1 MENNSSIDN
10 VEYGQVKISD
20 DVVAT
25 IAGLAAA
32 EVGGIYSMSGG
43 FAGNISDLLGRKNLS
58 KGVKVEVGEEEA
70 AVDLNVVVEYGVKIP
85 DVAWKVQEGVKSA
98 IETMTGLKVVE
109 VNIHVQ
115 GVFIPKKDKEE
126 EVEVEVEE
134 GENTNINSE
143 SIVE

>member
-20 DVVAT
+20 EVVAT

-85 DVAWKVQEGVKSA
+85 DVAWKVQESVKSA

-115 GVFIPKKDKEE
+115 GVYIPKKEKEKEE
-126 EVEVEVEE
+126 EIEE
-134 GENTNINSE
+134 
-143 SIVE
+143 

>member
-10 VEYGQVKISD
+10 MENGQVKISD

-32 EVGGIYSMSGG
+32 EIEGIWSMSGG

-70 AVDLNVVVEYGVKIP
+70 AVDINVVVEYGVKIP
-85 DVAWKVQEGVKSA
+85 DVAWKVQENVKSA

-115 GVFIPKKDKEE
+115 GVYIPKKEKEVVEE
-126 EVEVEVEE
+126 E
-134 GENTNINSE
+134 
-143 SIVE
+143 

>member
-115 GVFIPKKDKEE
+115 GVFIPKREKEE
-126 EVEVEVEE
+126 DVEE
-134 GENTNINSE
+134 
-143 SIVE
+143 

>member
-1 MENNSSIDN
+1 MENNLGIDN

-20 DVVAT
+20 EVVAT

-32 EVGGIYSMSGG
+32 EIGGIYSMSGG
-43 FAGNISDLLGRKNLS
+43 FAGNISDLLGIKNLA

-70 AVDLNVVVEYGVKIP
+70 AIDLNVVVEYGVKIP
-85 DVAWKVQEGVKSA
+85 DVAWKVQESVKSA

-115 GVFIPKKDKEE
+115 GVYIPKKEKENE
-126 EVEVEVEE
+126 EDIEE
-134 GENTNINSE
+134 
-143 SIVE
+143 